1 MKFSNRAAAIAAA
14 AALFAGASAFADPV
28 SALDLDAGPMTARYI
43 DHSVATMDAALMVS
57 SSPLPTTPAPAAD
70 FASPEAEHAEP
81 VAPLKTEARAASLSE
96 LVEEHADV
104 ETDDSEHDCLASAV
118 YFEAKGEPL
127 EGQLAVAEVVL
138 NRAAS
143 GKYPESVCGVVTQRS
158 QFSFVRGGRIPT
170 APKASAAWR
179 KAVAIA
185 HIAAEDLAE
194 SRSADAMSFHARRVS
209 PRWRGMERVAT
220 IGNHIFY
227 R

>member
-1 MKFSNRAAAIAAA
+1 MKFSNRAAAFAAA
-14 AALFAGASAFADPV
+14 AALFAGVSAFADPV

-43 DHSVATMDAALMVS
+43 DHSVATMDAALLVS
-57 SSPLPTTPAPAAD
+57 SSPLAAAPATD
-70 FASPEAEHAEP
+70 FASPEAERAEP
-81 VAPLKTEARAASLSE
+81 IAPVKVEATPASLSE

-104 ETDDSEHDCLASAV
+104 ATDDSEHDCLASAV

-143 GKYPESVCGVVTQRS
+143 GKYPKSVCGVVTQRS
-158 QFSFVRGGRIPT
+158 QFSFVRGGRIPV

-185 HIAAEDLAE
+185 RIAADDLSE
-194 SRSADAMSFHARRVS
+194 SRSADALSFHARRVS

>member
-1 MKFSNRAAAIAAA
+1 MKFSNRAAAFAAA
-14 AALFAGASAFADPV
+14 AALFAGISAYADPV

-43 DHSVATMDAALMVS
+43 DHSVATMDAAMLVS
-57 SSPLPTTPAPAAD
+57 SAPVTAGQAPAAD
-70 FASPEAEHAEP
+70 FATPEADRAEP
-81 VAPLKTEARAASLSE
+81 LVAPEPQSKPASLSQ
-96 LVEEHADV
+96 LVDEHADV
-104 ETDDSEHDCLASAV
+104 ETDDEEHDCLASAV

-143 GKYPESVCGVVTQRS
+143 GKYPGSVCGVVTQRS

-185 HIAAEDLAE
+185 RIAADDLAE
-194 SRSADAMSFHARRVS
+194 SRSSDAMSFHARRVS
-209 PRWRGMERVAT
+209 PRWRGMERLAT